1 MFVKEVM
8 KRHVKSVGS
17 DATVLE
23 AAQKMAQNNIGCL
36 VVVNDTLEGII
47 TERDIL
53 NKVVAPGKSPGQV
66 SVGEVMT
73 RHVITIS
80 PDKDMEEASDIM
92 ARHRIKR
99 LPVVFG
105 NEVLGIVTST
115 DVVAVLSKMVKEIY
129 SQQ

>member
-8 KRHVKSVGS
+8 KRDVKTTTS
-17 DATVLE
+17 DTTVLE
-23 AAQKMAQNNIGCL
+23 AAQKMTKNKIGCL
-36 VVVNDTLEGII
+36 MVVNDTLEGIV

-53 NKVVAPGKSPGQV
+53 NKIVALGKDSSQV
-66 SVGEVMT
+66 MIRDIMT
-73 RHVITIS
+73 RKVISIS

-92 ARHRIKR
+92 SKYRIKR

-105 NEVLGIVTST
+105 DEVVGIITST
-115 DVVAVLSKMVKEIY
+115 DVVTILSKVIKEIY